1 MVGVL
6 QHTDRFRRRNFGV
19 SYDSWSSPPRLLFNI
34 ATSVATHI
42 VDIAAPSIR
51 ICAEV
56 SGVHWSVSRMI
67 KSAAEVTVAVLA
79 VLEWRLV
86 LVLLLALV
94 LLHVGLSL

>member
-1 MVGVL
+1 
-6 QHTDRFRRRNFGV
+6 
-19 SYDSWSSPPRLLFNI
+19 
-34 ATSVATHI
+34 
-42 VDIAAPSIR
+42 
-51 ICAEV
+51 
-56 SGVHWSVSRMI
+56 VHWSVSRMI